1 MNRGN
6 EQRKGRKE
14 MKGNER
20 KGKDGKGKR
29 KMIYG
34 TGEMKMNREKKRWI
48 MWKDRWG
55 KRTKKREKV
64 KGK

>member
-1 MNRGN
+1 
-6 EQRKGRKE
+6 